1 MFYGTDGE
9 KGVSASPRFNFLLC
23 MPSLSFSRENR
34 LKSSFLIRK
43 TFHEG
48 IKTRGKFVSIF
59 WLSLPEEKRLRFTV
73 IVGSKVSRK
82 AVVRNR
88 MKRVLRAAF
97 VESIRASRFENGLVV
112 ISVYR
117 VPEDITYAR
126 AAEELTECL
135 AKLHS
140 LSC

>member
-1 MFYGTDGE
+1 
-9 KGVSASPRFNFLLC
+9 
-23 MPSLSFSRENR
+23 MPAISFSREHR

-43 TFHEG
+43 TFHDG
-48 IKTRGKFVSIF
+48 AKVRGKFVSVF

-82 AVVRNR
+82 AVLRNR

-97 VESIRASRFENGLVV
+97 VESIRGSKLENGLVV
-112 ISVYR
+112 ISAYR
-117 VPEDITYAR
+117 VPGELTCAR
-126 AAEELTECL
+126 AVVELTECL